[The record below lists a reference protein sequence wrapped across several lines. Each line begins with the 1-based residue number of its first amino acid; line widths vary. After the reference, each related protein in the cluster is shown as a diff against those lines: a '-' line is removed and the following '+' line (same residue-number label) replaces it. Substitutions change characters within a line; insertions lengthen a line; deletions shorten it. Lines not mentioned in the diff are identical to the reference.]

1 MVEVELNL
9 LNIFQLRVKKSS
21 IIYEGNKVGDI
32 ITKFVEEYKD
42 KLDNELLSNNKKK
55 LEKKMV
61 IILNGRNIEYLN
73 KYKTELEE
81 GDKLHVSVPL
91 AGG

>member
-9 LNIFQLRVKKSS
+9 LNIFQLRIKKSS
-21 IIYEGNKVGDI
+21 IIYEGNTVGDI
-32 ITKFVEEYKD
+32 ITKFVKEYKE
-42 KLDNELLSNNKKK
+42 KLDNELLSINKKK
-55 LEKKMV
+55 LDKRMV

-73 KYKTELEE
+73 KYKTELKE
-81 GDKLHVSVPL
+81 GDKIHISVPL

>member
-1 MVEVELNL
+1 MVKVELNL
-9 LNIFQLRVKKSS
+9 LNIFHLRIKKSS
-21 IIYEGNKVGDI
+21 IIYEGNTVGDI

-42 KLDNELLSNNKKK
+42 NLDNALLSSNKKK
-55 LEKKMV
+55 LDKKMV

-73 KYKTELEE
+73 KYKTELKE